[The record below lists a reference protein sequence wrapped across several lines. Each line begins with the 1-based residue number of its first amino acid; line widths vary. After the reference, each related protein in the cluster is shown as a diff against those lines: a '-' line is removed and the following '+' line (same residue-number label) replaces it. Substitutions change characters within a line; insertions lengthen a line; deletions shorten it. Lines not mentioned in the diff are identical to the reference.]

1 MPVTTFTPRL
11 RSADGGAVMS
21 AQRDRA
27 VASARRADLDGL
39 RGLAIALVV
48 VFHVWFG
55 RVSGGVDV
63 FLALSGFF
71 FVGSLLRVT
80 ESAAPL
86 DPRPVLRRVG
96 RRLLAPLVLVLAAVA
111 VAQVVLTPPTGWFS
125 AAEQLFASLTFL
137 QNWHL
142 ARTASDYL
150 AADPSVSPLQHL
162 WSIAVQG
169 QFYLAAV
176 IVVFALAWVLRRRGL
191 PTRMPLTVLLA
202 VVTAASFGYAAFS
215 GADRT
220 WLYYDS
226 ATRLWELTL
235 GGLLVCLLPW
245 LRVPRWAA
253 ATLAVLAL
261 VTFLGCGAVLDGRAQ
276 FPGPWA
282 LVPVGAA
289 LLLVVTGATGST
301 AVSRLLAS
309 APLVRLGS
317 IAYALYLWHW
327 PVLIT
332 YLILRDRLTV
342 GVLGGVGVI
351 ALSLV
356 LAEAT
361 TRLVEDP
368 IRKGVPSRGRTS
380 LVAALTSVGVAL
392 AAVSAGWVQYVERSA
407 RQIAELPNLSTD
419 VYPGAAV
426 FDLLTDPVS
435 APVKPPLTIAD
446 RDLPATTLEECIAV
460 NGQQEPLSC
469 TYGDPTASRRIALTG
484 GSHSEHW
491 LPALDLLGVEH
502 HFRVDTY
509 VKVGCPLSAPTT
521 PPAEDSA
528 TFDCDTWSTNVLAE
542 LAANPPD
549 YVFTTSTRPREAGEG
564 PGDYTPDRYVALWET
579 LTSYGI
585 PVLAIRDT
593 PWLKDDGIPYRA
605 SDCLAHGGD
614 AYACGVARSDA
625 LDIVDPAQDAAA
637 HLPTVHPL
645 DLSDVVCRPERC
657 LAVEG
662 NVLIYRD
669 RDHLTASYVRTLA
682 PELGR
687 RMRTVTGWW

>member
-1 MPVTTFTPRL
+1 MPVDTSTPRL
-11 RSADGGAVMS
+11 RPAG
-21 AQRDRA
+21 DRA
-27 VASARRADLDGL
+27 VGAGRRADLDGL
-39 RGLAIALVV
+39 RGLAIGLVV

-63 FLALSGFF
+63 FLALSGYF
-71 FVGSLLRVT
+71 FVGALLRVT
-80 ESAAPL
+80 ESTAPL

-96 RRLLAPLVLVLAAVA
+96 RRLLAPLVLVLIAVTA
-111 VAQVVLTPPTGWFS
+111 AQVVLTPPTGWFS
-125 AAEQLFASLTFL
+125 TAEQTFASLTFL

-142 ARTASDYL
+142 AHAANDYL
-150 AADPSVSPLQHL
+150 AADPSVSPMQHL

-169 QFYLAAV
+169 QFYVAALV
-176 IVVFALAWVLRRRGL
+176 VVFTLAGVLRRRGL
-191 PTRMPLTVLLA
+191 STRTPLAVLLV

-215 GADRT
+215 SAGPT

-226 ATRLWELTL
+226 AARLWELTL
-235 GGLLVCLLPW
+235 GGLFVCVAPW
-245 LRVPRWAA
+245 LRVPRWTA

-261 VTFLGCGAVLDGRAQ
+261 LVLLGCGAVLDGRAQ

-289 LLLVVTGATGST
+289 LLLVVTGTTRPT

-309 APLVRLGS
+309 APLMWLGA

-332 YLILRDRLTV
+332 YLVVRDRLSV
-342 GVLGGVGVI
+342 GAFGGLVVI

-368 IRKGVPSRGRTS
+368 IRTGTPSCKRTS
-380 LVAALTSVGVAL
+380 LVAALTTAGVAL
-392 AAVSAGWVQYVERSA
+392 AAVSVGWVQYVDRSA
-407 RQIAELPNLSTD
+407 RQIADLPGLSD
-419 VYPGAAV
+419 EVYPGAGV
-426 FDLLTDPVS
+426 FDIHPDPVS
-435 APVKPPLTIAD
+435 APVKPPLMVAEH
-446 RDLPATTLEECIAV
+446 DLPATTTDHCIAAP
-460 NGQQEPLSC
+460 GQREAVSC

-491 LPALDLLGVEH
+491 LPALDLLGKEH
-502 HFRVDTY
+502 RFRVDTY
-509 VKVGCPLSAPTT
+509 VKVGCPLSDPLT
-521 PPAEDSA
+521 PLTEDSV
-528 TFDCDTWSTNVLAE
+528 TVDCDTWSKNVLAA
-542 LAANPPD
+542 LAADPPD
-549 YVFTTSTRPREAGEG
+549 YVFTTSTRPREAGAG
-564 PGDYTPDRYVALWET
+564 PGDYTPGWYVALWET
-579 LTSYGI
+579 LTSYDI
-585 PVLAIRDT
+585 QVLAIRDT
-593 PWLKDDGIPYRA
+593 PWLQDDGIPYRA
-605 SDCLAHGGD
+605 SDCLARGGD
-614 AYACGVARSDA
+614 AYACGVARADA
-625 LDIVDPAQDAAA
+625 LDVVDPAREAAA

-645 DLSDVVCRPERC
+645 DLSDVVCRADRC

-669 RDHLTASYVRTLA
+669 RDHLTTVYVRTLA

-687 RMRTVTGWW
+687 QLRTITDWW

>member
-1 MPVTTFTPRL
+1 MPVDT
-11 RSADGGAVMS
+11 SAPPQES
-21 AQRDRA
+21 ARDRA
-27 VASARRADLDGL
+27 VGAGRRADLDGL
-39 RGLAIALVV
+39 RGLAIGLVV

-80 ESAAPL
+80 ESTAAL
-86 DPRPVLRRVG
+86 DPRPVLRRVS
-96 RRLLAPLVLVLAAVA
+96 RRLLAPLVLVLVA
-111 VAQVVLTPPTGWFS
+111 ITAAQVVLTPPTGWFS
-125 AAEQLFASLTFL
+125 TAEQTFASLSFL

-169 QFYLAAV
+169 QFYLAALV
-176 IVVFALAWVLRRRGL
+176 VVFTLAWALRRRGV
-191 PTRMPLTVLLA
+191 PTRVPLIVLLA

-215 GADRT
+215 SASQT

-226 ATRLWELTL
+226 AARLWELTI
-235 GGLLVCLLPW
+235 GGLLVCLVPW
-245 LRVPRWAA
+245 LRIPRWAA
-253 ATLAVLAL
+253 APLAVLAL
-261 VTFLGCGAVLDGRAQ
+261 VVFLGCGAVLDGRAQ

-289 LLLVVTGATGST
+289 LVLVVTGVSQTT

-327 PVLIT
+327 PILIT
-332 YLILRDRLTV
+332 YLIVRDRLTV
-342 GVLGGVGVI
+342 GVIGGFGVI

-368 IRKGVPSRGRTS
+368 IRRGTPSRARTA
-380 LVAALTSVGVAL
+380 LVAALTTVGVAL
-392 AAVSAGWVQYVERSA
+392 AAVSMGWVQYVDRSA
-407 RQIAELPNLSTD
+407 RHITDLPSLSAE

-426 FDLLTDPVS
+426 FDTYSDPVD
-435 APVKPPLTIAD
+435 APVQPPLMVAD
-446 RDLPATTLEECIAV
+446 RDLPATTLEDCIAV
-460 NGQQEPLSC
+460 HGQRDAVTC
-469 TYGDPTASRRIALTG
+469 TYGDPTASRRIVLTG

-491 LPALDLLGVEH
+491 LPALDLLGREH
-502 HFRVDTY
+502 RFRVDTY
-509 VKVGCPLSAPTT
+509 VKVGCPLSDPLT
-521 PPAEDSA
+521 PLTEDSV
-528 TFDCDTWSTNVLAE
+528 TLDCDTWSKNVLAE
-542 LAANPPD
+542 LAADPPD
-549 YVFTTSTRPREAGEG
+549 YVFTTSTRPREEGEG
-564 PGDYTPDRYVALWET
+564 PGDYTPGWYVALWET
-579 LTSYGI
+579 LTSYGSD
-585 PVLAIRDT
+585 VLAIRDT
-593 PWLKDDGIPYRA
+593 PWMKDDGIPYRA
-605 SDCLAHGGD
+605 SDCLARGGD
-614 AYACGVARSDA
+614 AYACGVARTDA
-625 LDIVDPAQDAAA
+625 LDAVDPAQESAA
-637 HLPTVHPL
+637 HLPSVHPL
-645 DLSDVVCRPERC
+645 DLSDVVCRAERC

-662 NVLIYRD
+662 NILIYRD
-669 RDHLTASYVRTLA
+669 RDHLTTTYVRTLA

-687 RMRTVTGWW
+687 QMRAVTGWW